1 MRTAIVWLALTG
13 VAAAAPD
20 FDFFVRRVEPIFT
33 RPRADGGRCVD
44 CHSLE
49 SNKAAF
55 HLAPLGPDGK
65 WTEEAS
71 RRNFEN
77 ASALIVPGEPAKSR
91 LLRHPLAEEAGG
103 DPFHS
108 GGKFWKS
115 QDDPEWQTLAEWV
128 RGARARVPE
137 KRPIEFAGGAP
148 VLIAVL
154 AIAAMLLPP
163 KQPGAGPKS

>member
-1 MRTAIVWLALTG
+1 MRLLLAAALAL
-13 VAAAAPD
+13 AAADQVD
-20 FDFFVRRVEPIFT
+20 FNFFVARVQPIFVK
-33 RPRADGGRCVD
+33 PRADGGRCYD

-65 WTEEAS
+65 WSEEQS
-71 RRNFEN
+71 RRNFDN
-77 ASALIVPGEPAKSR
+77 ARALIVPGEPAKSR

-115 QDDPEWQTLAEWV
+115 RDDPEWQTLAEWV
-128 RGARARVPE
+128 NGATSSRPE
-137 KRPIEFAGGAP
+137 K
-148 VLIAVL
+148 
-154 AIAAMLLPP
+154 
-163 KQPGAGPKS
+163 